1 MADKDVYLKDPN
13 TGDTLLPLTTLENVD
28 GYATQIDQ
36 INYATVKTFA
46 VTNGYDGL
54 QVVFKGQ
61 TLSSYGYISSRKIY
75 SFNFGII
82 DISPLL
88 AATNPEDDP
97 AVIGNEKTTLSKSCG
112 ILKLEITKNKENTQ
126 LTVFINSTMSFS
138 QPTLYY
144 RWVRLENQQR

>member
-1 MADKDVYLKDPN
+1 MADKNVALKDPN
-13 TGDTLLPLTTLENVD
+13 TSDTLLPLTILGNVD

-88 AATNPEDDP
+88 AATNPEDNS
-97 AVIGNEKTTLSKSCG
+97 AVVGNGKTVLLKSCG
-112 ILKLEITKNKENTQ
+112 IVKLEITKNKENTQ
-126 LTVFINSTMSFS
+126 LTVFINSTMSFT

-144 RWVRLENQQR
+144 RWVKLDNQG